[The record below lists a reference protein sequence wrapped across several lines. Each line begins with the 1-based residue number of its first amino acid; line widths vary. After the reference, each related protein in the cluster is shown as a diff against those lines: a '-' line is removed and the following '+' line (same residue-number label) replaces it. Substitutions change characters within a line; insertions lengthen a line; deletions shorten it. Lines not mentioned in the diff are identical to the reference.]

1 MPMLIESVFENH
13 QPIPAKYTCDGEDVS
28 PALQFMNV
36 PKNAKS
42 LAIIVDDPDAP
53 RGTFDHWILWNLP
66 PDIKRL
72 SEGGREMKQFSSH
85 PKQGING
92 FQQNYYRGPCPPPGK
107 PHRYFFKLYALDT
120 LLELAEGASKKMLE
134 DAMQGH
140 ILEKAELVGTYQH

>member
-13 QPIPAKYTCDGEDVS
+13 QPIPAKYTCDGDDVS
-28 PALQFMNV
+28 PALKFMNI

-53 RGTFDHWILWNLP
+53 KGTFDHWIIWNLP
-66 PDIKRL
+66 PDL
-72 SEGGREMKQFSSH
+72 LQLTEGSREMRGFSTH

-92 FQQNYYRGPCPPPGK
+92 FKQNRYRGPCPPPGK

-120 LLELAEGASKKMLE
+120 LLELNEGSSKQALE
-134 DAMQGH
+134 KAMEGH
-140 ILEKAELVGTYQH
+140 ILEKAELVGTYKH